1 MRIFCVFLVL
11 AVSFAGQMSPVAL
24 AAEETGQ
31 TGFSLDDGEK
41 IDVSLITQAA
51 MDKLWGGLWD
61 LPWFIVEEDKEIV
74 SNSDYV
80 IALLLAGGGSI
91 ALHSSGADGKIADG
105 FEDKQILGKFSD
117 EMTFTLGGPG
127 FHFAATG
134 LWYLMSES
142 SGDAVNNERA
152 WTMLK
157 ALSVTGATTL
167 GMKLIRNNETPNGK
181 PLAWPSGHTSSS
193 FTVASV
199 LDELYGPEIG
209 VPAYIGAGFVGY
221 RMMESGDHWAS
232 DVLFGAVLG
241 YVVGHHIAGKHEDIR
256 VAGFKVVPFS
266 EATRDGAAMGV
277 RLVKKF

>member
-1 MRIFCVFLVL
+1 MRVFCVFLVL
-11 AVSFAGQMSPVAL
+11 ALSFGGQLSPVAS
-24 AAEETGQ
+24 AAQEE
-31 TGFSLDDGEK
+31 GFSVDDGEK
-41 IDVSLITQAA
+41 TKAPLISQVALG
-51 MDKLWGGLWD
+51 KLWGGLWE
-61 LPWFIVEEDKEIV
+61 LPQFIVEEDKEIV

-80 IALLLAGGGSI
+80 TAILLAGGGSI
-91 ALHSSGADGKIADG
+91 ALHSSGADSKIADG
-105 FEDKQILGKFSD
+105 FEDKQILSKFTD
-117 EMTFTLGGPG
+117 EMTYFLGGPG

-167 GMKLIRNNETPNGK
+167 GMKLIRNNDTPNGK

-193 FTVASV
+193 FTVAAV

-209 VPAYIGAGFVGY
+209 VPAYVGAGFVGY

-241 YVVGHHIAGKHEDIR
+241 YVVGHHIAGKYEAVK

-277 RLVKKF
+277 RLVKRF